1 MIVRISA
8 GVDLKWTCCFGFFF
22 FPYFSLRTSPR
33 CARVGG
39 PAYVHTC
46 VVSGSRGTAGVLAS
60 SRKTFFKPLCTRSG
74 PGSALLF
81 IFFLLPLS
89 VEPPARSRSCRE
101 CRIGT
106 GEPSYG
112 EILVRFLCFNPWFE
126 NAGLADFATP
136 RASCQQDG
144 GHVWCLTGALRKNM
158 ANAIMRSWLQ
168 IRFLFH
174 FFFIFF

>member
-1 MIVRISA
+1 MCCEWEQGHCWGLGFLSEDLLQASLHQKWAWIS
-8 GVDLKWTCCFGFFF
+8 V
-22 FPYFSLRTSPR
+22 
-33 CARVGG
+33 
-39 PAYVHTC
+39 
-46 VVSGSRGTAGVLAS
+46 
-60 SRKTFFKPLCTRSG
+60 
-74 PGSALLF
+74 
-81 IFFLLPLS
+81 IFHIFLLPLS
-89 VEPPARSRSCRE
+89 VEHPARSRSCRE

-112 EILVRFLCFNPWFE
+112 EILVRFLCFNPCFE

-158 ANAIMRSWLQ
+158 ANAIMRLWLQ

-174 FFFIFF
+174 FLFFFFNSLNKCKPSRQIVKHPRGDDAK